1 MSDDSPR
8 LRLGGMALANGLLV
22 SGPTSWAIAVVGDD
36 GQVVVGSGPR
46 PRIAV
51 GIFERVPLARGV
63 IRMAESMMA
72 VPAARASMTEAR
84 LAMEDA
90 PVGIVVAAT
99 MIAGAIAR
107 RRISSVVLQEAAAT
121 TLSLGPMLIMLRMSP
136 ASRWHAV
143 EHKSIAAYERAGAAG
158 LDTNAA
164 DPKEHPRCGSNLVLP
179 LVVSGAIGN
188 IVARRVPGMRRRAL
202 VRAGALVAGIGVS
215 VEAFSF
221 AERNPRHPVAR
232 VIHGAGHAI
241 QAGFVTREP
250 SEAELAVGRA
260 AMNEILRAEQAEVT
274 A

>member
-1 MSDDSPR
+1 MSDHSPR

-22 SGPTSWAIAVVGDD
+22 SGPTSWAVAVVDDD

-46 PRIAV
+46 PRIAA

-72 VPAARASMTEAR
+72 VPAARAGMPEAR

-90 PVGIVVAAT
+90 PVGIVMAST
-99 MIAGAIAR
+99 MIAAAIAR
-107 RRISSVVLQEAAAT
+107 RRIRNTVLQEAAAA
-121 TLSLGPMLIMLRMSP
+121 TLSLAPMLIMLRMSP

-202 VRAGALVAGIGVS
+202 VRAGALVAGIGAS

-221 AERNPRHPVAR
+221 AERNPRHHVAR